1 MIGLITDSASDVPL
15 EMIKQEGIEVVPL
28 KVILGEDEFKDAV
41 EINEVRC
48 LEFMQTDFAKT
59 TGTPYSDV
67 KEGFEHLIN
76 KGFKQIIAI
85 NVSNNISNTHSVF
98 QVVAG
103 ELMAADPE
111 LSIEVID
118 TLSISIGSGL
128 LMCKA
133 VELRQGQIPFGEIV
147 AELKRYVPQDL
158 YVYYVIPT
166 LKYLKAGGR
175 IGKVSG
181 TIGEVLNLKPI
192 IEVGN
197 DGVYHTAAKARGM
210 KKSVNKMKEIFEKIT
225 QDRQIEQAAIYTSG
239 TSDQTV
245 QFAKELESLLM
256 SKGVEHILEGKI
268 VPSMLVHVGP
278 GLVGLAFRLKYQ

>member
-1 MIGLITDSASDVPL
+1 MIGLITDSASDVPQEL
-15 EMIKQEGIEVVPL
+15 IKQEGIVVVPL
-28 KVILGEDEFKDAV
+28 KVILGESEYKDDV
-41 EINEVRC
+41 EIAEQTC
-48 LEFMQTDFAKT
+48 LEFMQSNFAKT
-59 TGTPYSDV
+59 TGTPYNHV
-67 KEGFEHLIN
+67 KEGFENLLQQ
-76 KGFKQIIAI
+76 GFKEIIAI

-98 QVVAG
+98 QVVAK
-103 ELMAADPE
+103 ELTDKDKE
-111 LSIEVID
+111 LRIEVID

-128 LMCKA
+128 LMAKAIELRKKA
-133 VELRQGQIPFGEIV
+133 VSFDEIV
-147 AELKRYVPQDL
+147 QELKKYVPQDL

-166 LKYLKAGGR
+166 LKFLKAGGR

-210 KKSVNKMKEIFEKIT
+210 KKSVKKMKEIFEKVT
-225 QDRQIEQAAIYTSG
+225 TNREIEQAAIYTSG
-239 TSDQTV
+239 PDEDTK
-245 QFAKELESLLM
+245 QFENELKILLKE
-256 SKGVEHILEGKI
+256 KDVDNILEGKI